1 MRYRDSFLVGSILLS
16 AACGRTSLGT
26 ATRDGGMTSSGG
38 AGSTGA
44 MTSAGGA
51 TQAIAGGTKATGG
64 WTIAGGTQAMGG
76 TLSVSGTTI
85 AGGTQA
91 AGGIPVTGGAPRT
104 GGAPSMGGT
113 IAGGTQAAGGIPV
126 TGGTPPTGGTT
137 SAGGTTSTGG
147 TQATGDAASGTGGN
161 TPDTSTSDLSA
172 HLVAYYPFSGN
183 TNDEGPNAMNGVNH
197 GAALTSDRQGN
208 PNSAF
213 HFDGKAYI
221 DISGASALNGM
232 SSFTLSAWIDTEIV
246 GPASVISKV
255 TPNRDFVLDLAVTPS
270 GSWINAQFAHFATYY
285 HVWARQ
291 PEGMLNTWTFLTAV
305 WTGSSWSLYI
315 NGALAGESTV
325 VDGAVPLWTGTS
337 FRIGSL
343 TDGDWYFRGAIDE
356 VRIYDRALTADEV
369 AWVMQQ

>member
-147 TQATGDAASGTGGN
+147 TQATGDAASGTNGN

-183 TNDEGPNAMNGVNH
+183 TNDEGPNAMNGVNY

>member
-183 TNDEGPNAMNGVNH
+183 TNDEGPNAMNGVNY

>member
-315 NGALAGESTV
+315 NGAPAGESAV